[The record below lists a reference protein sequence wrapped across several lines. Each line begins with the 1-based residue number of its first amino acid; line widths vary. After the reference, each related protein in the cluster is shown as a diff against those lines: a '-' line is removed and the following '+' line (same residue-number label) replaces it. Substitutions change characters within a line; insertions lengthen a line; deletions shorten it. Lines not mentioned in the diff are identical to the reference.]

1 MLTGSVLRRSLLL
14 LGRGIASQ
22 PRTYVLAIGT
32 SAAYGA
38 LTVAISRVLGWATD
52 SVVVPALGGDA
63 DARGRIWVAGGVLAL
78 VAVSL
83 AAAVAG
89 RRIFAGMGVADQQ
102 AMHRRAVTRQY
113 LRLPMTWH
121 RAHPTGQLLSNASA
135 DVEAA
140 TGVFNPLPFALGV
153 VVMIGVAAVA
163 LFSTDVWLAVAAM
176 AVLPAAVVANLVF
189 QRRMSPAATRA
200 QQLRAEVADI
210 AHESFEAALLV
221 KSLGTEEREERR
233 FAERAGQLRDA
244 NVRVGVVRAYFDP
257 VIDMLPNLGTLLVLL
272 VGVWRVQAGAVGTG
286 DIVAAAYLLTL
297 MAVPVRAFGWVLGE
311 LPRGL
316 VGHERVARVVDA
328 EGELVAGARPL
339 ARAAGGGAALRMS
352 GVGVQVPGPAGPIE
366 LLGGVD
372 LDVAPGR
379 VVAVVGPTGAGKT
392 TLVSLVP
399 RLTDPSTGTVEVD
412 GTDVRDLVPG
422 DLTDQVVLVGQQ
434 TFVFEDTVRGNVTLR
449 DADDPDAPSD
459 DEVWAALRL
468 ARVDGVVRDLPGG
481 LDARLGERG
490 SNLSGGQRQ
499 RLAIARA
506 LVRRPRLLV
515 LDDATSAVDPR
526 VEQDILTGLRAH
538 ARGDASGP
546 TVLLVAYRMSSVLLA
561 DEVVHLAGGRVVD
574 HGTHAELLARDPG
587 YAELATA
594 YEQESERRAAR
605 RAEALDAEAAAADE
619 RADVD
624 EHAEQ
629 DEDELDAEGAR

>member
-272 VGVWRVQAGAVGTG
+272 VGVWRVRAGAVGTG

-352 GVGVQVPGPAGPIE
+352 GVGVQVPGLAGPIE

-538 ARGDASGP
+538 AGGDASGP

>member
-38 LTVAISRVLGWATD
+38 LTVAVSRVLGWATD
-52 SVVVPALGGDA
+52 DVVVPALGGDP

-78 VAVSL
+78 VALSL

-272 VGVWRVQAGAVGTG
+272 VGVGRVQAGAVGTG
-286 DIVAAAYLLTL
+286 DIVSAAYLLTL

-328 EGELVAGARPL
+328 EGELVPGARPL
-339 ARAAGGGAALRMS
+339 ARGTGGGAALRLS
-352 GVGVQVPGPAGPIE
+352 GVGVRVPGPAGPVP
-366 LLGGVD
+366 LLTGVD

-481 LDARLGERG
+481 LDAPLGERG

-538 ARGDASGP
+538 AGGDASGP

-587 YAELATA
+587 YAALATA

-619 RADVD
+619 RADLD
-624 EHAEQ
+624 RE